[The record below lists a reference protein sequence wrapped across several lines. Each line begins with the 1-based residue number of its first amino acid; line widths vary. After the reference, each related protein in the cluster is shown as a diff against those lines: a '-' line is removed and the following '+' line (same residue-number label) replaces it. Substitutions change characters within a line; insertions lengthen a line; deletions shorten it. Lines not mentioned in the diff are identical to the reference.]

1 MKREIPLLISMIS
14 GIFVLIGFFIP
25 HPAIRNTYDDLQQWV
40 IIVVALT
47 YVLGM
52 ANLLRINVEQIQRR
66 SKDWPYK
73 VALITGTLATM
84 IVGFFFSGGTR
95 YLNDS
100 TALSWNYNTFYPAM
114 P

>member
-25 HPAIRNTYDDLQQWV
+25 HPAIRNTYDDIQQWV

-52 ANLLRINVEQIQRR
+52 ANLLRINVEHVQRR
-66 SKDWPYK
+66 SKDWPY
-73 VALITGTLATM
+73 
-84 IVGFFFSGGTR
+84 
-95 YLNDS
+95 
-100 TALSWNYNTFYPAM
+100 
-114 P
+114 